1 MGVKKQIGAACEV
14 KTMDN
19 RLLATGHIATQQ
31 AGQVELGNPGGQ
43 MPILG
48 LGTPVKL
55 IIHNAEQ
62 TKELQVLSG
71 RVYVSNEYFLRLVE
85 LVDFA
90 DYEKRRFFRLDIDHS
105 ALLIVP
111 SEDEKGEVHE
121 GEVKIRV
128 RNMSLCG
135 MMFTSEKELRDGQEA
150 KLRMTLFNNQMETL
164 NIRIVRVI
172 PQKDGR
178 VDYGAELLDLSSRV
192 DQSLCAFLFREQ
204 QKQIRRTRG
213 K

>member
-19 RLLATGHIATQQ
+19 RLLAMGHIATQQ
-31 AGQVELGNPGGQ
+31 AGQVEIGNPGGQ

-55 IIHNAEQ
+55 IIHNAEH

-90 DYEKRRFFRLDIDHS
+90 EYEKRRFFRLDIDHS

-111 SEDEKGEVHE
+111 SEDETGEVRE
-121 GEVKIRV
+121 GEIKIRV

-135 MMFTSEKELRDGQEA
+135 MMFTSEKELQSGQEA
-150 KLRMTLFNNQMETL
+150 KLRMTLHNNQMET
-164 NIRIVRVI
+164 ISVRVVRVI
-172 PQKDGR
+172 PRAEGR
-178 VDYGAELLDLSSRV
+178 VDYGAELLEVTPRV

-213 K
+213 N

>member
-1 MGVKKQIGAACEV
+1 LGVKKQIGAACEV

-19 RLLATGHIATQQ
+19 RLLATAHIATQQ
-31 AGQVELGNPGGQ
+31 AGEVELGNPGGK

-85 LVDFA
+85 LIDFA

-111 SEDEKGEVHE
+111 SEDEKGEMHE

-128 RNMSLCG
+128 LNMSLCG
-135 MMFTSEKELRDGQEA
+135 MMFTSEKELHEGQEA

-164 NIRIVRVI
+164 SIRVVRVI
-172 PQKDGR
+172 PQKEGR
-178 VDYGAELLDLSSRV
+178 VNYGAELLDISPRV

>member
-1 MGVKKQIGAACEV
+1 M
-14 KTMDN
+14 
-19 RLLATGHIATQQ
+19 
-31 AGQVELGNPGGQ
+31 
-43 MPILG
+43 
-48 LGTPVKL
+48 
-55 IIHNAEQ
+55 
-62 TKELQVLSG
+62 
-71 RVYVSNEYFLRLVE
+71 
-85 LVDFA
+85 
-90 DYEKRRFFRLDIDHS
+90 
-105 ALLIVP
+105 
-111 SEDEKGEVHE
+111 GEVHE

-178 VDYGAELLDLSSRV
+178 VNYGAELLDLSPRV